1 MEKTVVKIHE
11 TYLLGIVGT
20 PLPIKGGGLN
30 LIKIDSLRGVPK
42 NLLERGDNPEKE
54 GG

>member
-20 PLPIKGGGLN
+20 PLPIKGGGLD
-30 LIKIDSLRGVPK
+30 LIKIEKIPK